1 MRRQELCEL
10 FDYLIET
17 RTRFLETF
25 RQIGWEEFSRDR
37 GATWGSML
45 GIFLHMLDD
54 EEGWLQFAARGR
66 SIIDGPDRKA
76 GSYSTFEQVS
86 EDQARVAAQTRA
98 FLRQL
103 TEEDFSKV
111 VEFEW
116 PGEVAHRPLEK
127 IAMHAFIDELAHV
140 GELICLLWQ
149 IDVKPPYIDWIDYH
163 LS

>member
-1 MRRQELCEL
+1 MNPQELRE
-10 FDYLIET
+10 FFEYLIET
-17 RTRFLETF
+17 RARLLDKF
-25 RQIGWEEFSRDR
+25 REVGWEEFTRDR

-66 SIIDGPDRKA
+66 SIVDGPDRKVE
-76 GSYSTFEQVS
+76 SFSTFDQLF
-86 EDQARVAAQTRA
+86 EDHARVAAETRA
-98 FLRQL
+98 FLGQL
-103 TEEDFSKV
+103 TEADLSKE

-116 PGEVAHRPLEK
+116 PGEVARRTLER
-127 IAMHAFIDELAHV
+127 IATHAFIDELAHV

-163 LS
+163 LH